1 MSDEKEFPFID
12 VSSDFDIEVETAECR
27 NLQNNVNEFITHTSH
42 LVANYLK
49 KYDLDSKL
57 IRDMRMI
64 EVHIGLRNTHL
75 EIIAEKKK
83 RLIQDDEN

>member
-1 MSDEKEFPFID
+1 MQEKID
-12 VSSDFDIEVETAECR
+12 YPYIDAKSDFDIEVETAECR

-57 IRDMRMI
+57 IRNMGMI

-75 EIIAEKKK
+75 EIIAKKK
-83 RLIQDDEN
+83 KG